1 MKYNIILADPPW
13 SYSDKQKNRPGTYSR
28 MKTKDI
34 CDLPVSPICGAEALI
49 YPKDY
54 GIAADNC
61 VLSLWVTGPLLAEGL
76 QVISAWGFK
85 FKTIGFTWIKS
96 RKNTDHNQLSAKTND
111 NFFKGMG
118 HYTRANAELCLIGK
132 RGKIDR
138 KSKSISQIIYS
149 PVREHSQKPDEI
161 YSRIEDLYG
170 DLPRLEMFAR
180 QSWPGWDVFGNQV
193 ENSIELC

>member
-13 SYSDKQKNRPGTYSR
+13 SYSDKQKNRPGTYPR
-28 MKTKDI
+28 MTTGN
-34 CDLPVSPICGAEALI
+34 ICGLSVS
-49 YPKDY
+49 D
-54 GIAADNC
+54 IADDNC
-61 VLSLWVTGPLLAEGL
+61 VLFLWVTGPLLAEGL